1 MARTKPTSRKSSGGK
16 APRKKLGE
24 AAKKHLPAAPATG
37 GATRAEADVI
47 DLSGDS
53 GEPVAVSAAATA
65 VSAAATAASAADAAG
80 TDAADAAAGTDA
92 VAAAGPVV
100 SDAQR
105 AHDENMTKLRAKLE
119 AAQRALHEYAGRAN
133 RDSLRESNLRHDVG
147 HAEYMLRTHWTNR
160 AQVLLSADPKGRF
173 MRHHSGWFGTEAA
186 VEILLGRRGKLVHR
200 GAGILVR
207 AFTDKLNDAVRAMME
222 TAAVG
227 VGQHFKLPSPLSLP
241 GRNDFL
247 TMRLRAD
254 E

>member
-16 APRKKLGE
+16 APRKMLGK
-24 AAKKHLPAAPATG
+24 AAKKQPPASPG
-37 GATRAEADVI
+37 CVTRVEAEPDVI
-47 DLSGDS
+47 DLSGES

-65 VSAAATAASAADAAG
+65 AGAADAAG
-80 TDAADAAAGTDA
+80 TDAANAANAAGPA
-92 VAAAGPVV
+92 GHAGPVV

-186 VEILLGRRGKLVHR
+186 VEILLGRRGLVHR